1 MLQWAPATET
11 EAAMRDA
18 LAAADQDGYFR
29 ILARTELLLPVS
41 AEALAGRAPMG
52 WGTWT
57 TGNRTHVLAF
67 TSPAAMRLCLNEP
80 YGSYRSVPF
89 STLAHEWPNHEWWLA
104 INPGLPIEAYLP
116 AWFIAQLVRGEVRL
130 PGRTGARARMAQSDL
145 TAAINGRL
153 RAAERNRTATPPRA
167 VPPPAPPPPAA
178 PSEPASTP
186 SNALAPLGT
195 PTYGPPG
202 GSVYGLSDGS
212 TYGLPPRPVPGSPDY
227 GPGGATVPSDVYGWS
242 EGYQQPT
249 YGQGSAYGGR
259 VYGPAGGG
267 PSDGYAWSAGHQT
280 APTAPT
286 YGRVDRGPA
295 VGPEPYRPESYRAEP
310 YQTPPYP
317 AESYRAESN
326 HAESYQAESYQAE
339 QYQAEPYSAGT
350 YQAESYPAEPASPPT
365 RVTAT
370 VGGPTVETV
379 DAEIIEVGP
388 EPAGRDDST
397 VAADPGPEATIRVTA
412 DLATGR
418 RGPAGYA
425 TPGFGTDAS
434 GGYDASGSDPG
445 GPTVR
450 VEPPPAPA
458 ATQPSSWTPRR
469 GMIEDAEIV
478 EPSETTGFVPA
489 NETELKLLS
498 AVESND
504 TDAFLS
510 TLLLARVI
518 LPVPSSMPPG
528 SRPRDK
534 FFPWQIEEVDGE
546 RRIAVFTSNERLA
559 DYGQDRFGSDMST
572 MSVSFTELIE
582 AWPSPRIQFVLN
594 PGTPVGTTLPGSQ
607 IVALAS
613 WAAEVGLR
621 RDTSG
626 DVAPR
631 KPETT
636 ASAGVAGAPTVGAD
650 NAVLMQRA
658 VPPAQLSYY
667 LERGYDRVSGFVN
680 RASEVAHLKT
690 PQALYRALG
699 LIYPGSPFK
708 EDDTEVHVLRWVA
721 HRPDLYRLPY
731 GGQNEAAMRA
741 MQGWVIE
748 RPPFRGN
755 GFAPGD
761 TDVVAEFKVDSVRL
775 PHGAQMW
782 RLTRE
787 GTEELVATF
796 DADKGRWVRTP

>member
-1 MLQWAPATET
+1 MQHWDPATDA

-29 ILARTELLLPVS
+29 ILARSDLLLPVS
-41 AEALAGRAPMG
+41 AEVLAGRAPMG

-67 TSPAAMRLCLNEP
+67 TSLAAMRLCLNEP

-116 AWFIAQLVRGEVRL
+116 AWFIAQLVRGDVRL

-145 TAAINGRL
+145 AAAISGRI
-153 RAAERNRTATPPRA
+153 RAAERSRAATPPPPRA
-167 VPPPAPPPPAA
+167 APPPAPAAPPAPVPPP
-178 PSEPASTP
+178 ST
-186 SNALAPLGT
+186 ALAPIEAPVYG
-195 PTYGPPG
+195 PADGSGYGPPG
-202 GSVYGLSDGS
+202 GYGLG
-212 TYGLPPRPVPGSPDY
+212 YGSPEGYPGY
-227 GPGGATVPSDVYGWS
+227 GPSEGYPGYGYGPPGGAGQGSGHHDVYGWS
-242 EGYQQPT
+242 EAYQQQT
-249 YGQGSAYGGR
+249 YGPQPGYGGHDAYGS
-259 VYGPAGGG
+259 
-267 PSDGYAWSAGHQT
+267 SDGYPWSDGYRT
-280 APTAPT
+280 ASP
-286 YGRVDRGPA
+286 YGGVDGGDTVR
-295 VGPEPYRPESYRAEP
+295 PEPYPSEP
-310 YQTPPYP
+310 PP
-317 AESYRAESN
+317 
-326 HAESYQAESYQAE
+326 
-339 QYQAEPYSAGT
+339 
-350 YQAESYPAEPASPPT
+350 PPT
-365 RVTAT
+365 RVTAS
-370 VGGPTVETV
+370 VGPPPVETV
-379 DAEIIEVGP
+379 DAEIIDVGP
-388 EPAGRDDST
+388 EPADRDGST
-397 VAADPGPEATIRVTA
+397 NGAE
-412 DLATGR
+412 
-418 RGPAGYA
+418 Y
-425 TPGFGTDAS
+425 
-434 GGYDASGSDPG
+434 GSDPTTRG
-445 GPTVR
+445 RDLGARLREHQAGVSGANGSDAYGPAASSSDGPSVR
-450 VEPPPAPA
+450 AEPPPAPTP
-458 ATQPSSWTPRR
+458 TQPSSWTPRR

-478 EPSETTGFVPA
+478 SPDEAWAAGFVPA
-489 NETELKLLS
+489 NETEVNLLQ
-498 AVESND
+498 AVESNN

-510 TLLLARVI
+510 TLLLAWVI
-518 LPVPSSMPPG
+518 LPVPISMPPG

-534 FFPWQIEEVDGE
+534 YFPWQIEEVDGE
-546 RRIAVFTSNERLA
+546 RRISVFTSAERLA

-572 MSVSFTELIE
+572 MSMRFIELIE
-582 AWPSPRIQFVLN
+582 AWPSPRIQFAIN
-594 PGTPVGTTLPGSQ
+594 PGSPVGTTLPGSQ

-621 RDTSG
+621 HDSRT

-631 KPETT
+631 KPEAT
-636 ASAGVAGAPTVGAD
+636 SLGVAGAPTVGAE

-658 VPPAQLSYY
+658 VPPAQLPFY

-690 PQALYRALG
+690 PRALYRALG
-699 LIYPGSPFK
+699 LVYPGSPFS

-782 RLTRE
+782 RLTQD
-787 GTEELVATF
+787 GTEELVASF